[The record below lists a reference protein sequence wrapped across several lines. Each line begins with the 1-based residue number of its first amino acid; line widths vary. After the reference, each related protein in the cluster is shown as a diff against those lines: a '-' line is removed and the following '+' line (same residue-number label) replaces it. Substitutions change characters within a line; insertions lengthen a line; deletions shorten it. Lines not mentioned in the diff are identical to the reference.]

1 MGSRDEH
8 NSVHLATNGIINL
21 YMSLQTHLITAFD
34 SKSRQEKQ
42 NLISNYNP
50 ADVVKER
57 LADLRR
63 DYGRADIV
71 RNGTYEEFNFLSLMD
86 VVNRDRRAFNNHID
100 SPSNDPDDAWHA
112 NTVRPITRNKVI
124 SIAAHITASLMF
136 PQVFAQNSRDDEDKA
151 SAQVMRDLNNWA
163 ANNSDY
169 AHMFVKAVVKA
180 LVDPAAILYEG
191 YAEVS
196 RKIKEIQEDGSWTE
210 KEVLDEVY
218 SGFQNLLIPIEEFYI
233 ANAYES
239 ELQKQPFLIWRRV
252 IDYTEARSKYQHL
265 PEFKHVQPGVKV
277 FYSDEQRGFY
287 EMYDESLAGDL
298 VEELVYFNR
307 SADLELR
314 VVNGVLMDD
323 PDRPIQ
329 RKDKRYP
336 FAHMGYE
343 FFGGTDFF
351 YFKSLV
357 DKMSSDQDV
366 IDTLYNMIIDGTFL
380 QIMPPAVV
388 MGDEEID
395 SSVIA
400 PGMITTLTE
409 ESKFQTIDTNNNL
422 NAGLTVLSKVEA
434 SLSES
439 STDPRQSGQRDGTTP
454 PTAFEVARLEA
465 NAKTVLGLFGKMI
478 SKFVEDFGNLRLST
492 ILQHMTVA
500 DGVETLGDTNRLAFR
515 TFLLPVGE
523 GEAGKSKKI
532 VFDETTPTSK
542 EDRRSQGLRLLE
554 EEDRKQMEIVRVN
567 PDLFRRR
574 KYLFKVKADFMPEQ
588 SDAVKKALSLEAYDR
603 LIQNPIVDPK
613 AVTADFL
620 IDSYRPGEAEKYLR
634 KVQPQAEQQAKPGN
648 SNISSQILN
657 QAQAASMP
665 R

>member
-1 MGSRDEH
+1 MSIE
-8 NSVHLATNGIINL
+8 SHLLTSFRAKSKYEQRNL
-21 YMSLQTHLITAFD
+21 VSNYDPSDLV
-34 SKSRQEKQ
+34 KSRLGE
-42 NLISNYNP
+42 
-50 ADVVKER
+50 
-57 LADLRR
+57 LRR
-63 DYGRADIV
+63 DYGRADLV

-112 NTVRPITRNKVI
+112 NTIRPITRNKVI

-136 PQVFAQNSRDDEDKA
+136 PQVFAQNDRDEEDKGA
-151 SAQVMRDLNNWA
+151 ALVMRDLNQWA
-163 ANNSDY
+163 ADNSDY
-169 AHMFVKAVVKA
+169 AHMFVKSVVKA

-191 YAEVS
+191 YAEVT

-210 KEVLDEVY
+210 KEIMDEVY
-218 SGFQNLLIPIEEFYI
+218 SGFQNLLIPVEEFYI

-239 ELQKQPFLIWRRV
+239 SMQKQPFLIWRRV
-252 IDYTEARSKYQHL
+252 IDFSEAQAKYQHL

-287 EMYDESLAGDL
+287 EMYDESLSGEL
-298 VEELVYFNR
+298 VEELIYFNR

-314 VVNGVLMDD
+314 IVNGVLMDH

-329 RKDKRYP
+329 RKDKKYP
-336 FAHMGYE
+336 FTHMGYE

-366 IDTLYNMIIDGTFL
+366 IDTLYNMIIDGTYL

-409 ESKFQTIDTNNNL
+409 ESKFQTINTNNNL
-422 NAGLTVLSKVEA
+422 NAGLAVLGKVES

-454 PTAFEVARLEA
+454 PTAFEVARLES

-478 SKFVEDFGNLRLST
+478 AKFVEDFGNLRLAT
-492 ILQHMTVA
+492 ILQYMTVA
-500 DGVETLGDTNRLAFR
+500 EGVEMMGDSNRLKFR
-515 TFLLPVGE
+515 SFLMPVGE
-523 GEAGKSKKI
+523 GESGKTKKI
-532 VFDETTPTSK
+532 IFDETTPTTAK
-542 EDRRSQGLRLLE
+542 ERRSAGFKLLE
-554 EEDRKQMEIVRVN
+554 EEDRKKMSIVRVN
-567 PDLFRRR
+567 PELFRRA
-574 KYLFKVKADFMPEQ
+574 KYMYKVKADFMPEQ

-603 LIQNPIVDPK
+603 LIQNPIVDQK
-613 AVTADFL
+613 MVTADFL
-620 IDSYRPGEAEKYLR
+620 IESYRPGEADKYL
-634 KVQPQAEQQAKPGN
+634 KKEQPAQPGMAKPGN
-648 SNISSQILN
+648 SNMSSQILN

>member
-1 MGSRDEH
+1 MSIESH
-8 NSVHLATNGIINL
+8 ILTSFTAKPVHEQRKLVSSYAPAT
-21 YMSLQTHLITAFD
+21 
-34 SKSRQEKQ
+34 K
-42 NLISNYNP
+42 
-50 ADVVKER
+50 VKAR

-63 DYGRADIV
+63 DYGRADLV
-71 RNGTYEEFNFLSLMD
+71 RNGTYEEFNYLSLMD
-86 VVNRDRRAFNNHID
+86 VVNRDRRSFNNHID
-100 SPSNDPDDAWHA
+100 SPSNNPDDAWHA

-136 PQVFAQNSRDDEDKA
+136 PQVFAQNDRDEEDKGA
-151 SAQVMRDLNNWA
+151 ALVMRDLNQWA
-163 ANNSDY
+163 NDNSDY
-169 AHMFVKAVVKA
+169 AQVFVKAVVKA
-180 LVDPAAILYEG
+180 LVDPAVILHEG
-191 YAEVS
+191 FAEVT
-196 RKIKEIQEDGSWTE
+196 RKIKEIQDDGSWTE
-210 KEVLDEVY
+210 KEILDEVY
-218 SGFQNLLIPIEEFYI
+218 SGFQNLLIPVEELYI
-233 ANAYES
+233 ANIYES
-239 ELQKQPFLIWRRV
+239 ALQKQPFLIWRRV
-252 IDYTEARSKYQHL
+252 IDFSEAAQKYGHL
-265 PEFKHVQPGVKV
+265 PDFKHVTPGVKV

-287 EMYDESLAGDL
+287 EMYDESLSGEL
-298 VEELVYFNR
+298 VEELTYYNR
-307 SADLELR
+307 NADLELR
-314 VVNGVLMDD
+314 VVNGVLLDD
-323 PDRPIQ
+323 PDRPLQ
-329 RKDKRYP
+329 RKDKKYP

-409 ESKFQTIDTNNNL
+409 ESKFQTINTNNNL
-422 NAGLTVLSKVEA
+422 NAGLSVLAKVES

-439 STDPRQSGQRDGTTP
+439 STDPRQSGQSDGTTP
-454 PTAFEVARLEA
+454 PTAFEVARLES

-500 DGVETLGDTNRLAFR
+500 EGVEMVGDSNRLKFR
-515 TFLLPVGE
+515 TFLMPVGE
-523 GEAGKSKKI
+523 GEAGKTKKI
-532 VFDETTPTSK
+532 VFDETTPVQGK
-542 EDRRSQGLRLLE
+542 ERKVAGFKLLE
-554 EEDRKQMEIVRVN
+554 EEDRKKMSIVRVN
-567 PDLFRRR
+567 PELFRRA
-574 KYLFKVKADFMPEQ
+574 KYMYKVKADFMPEQ

-603 LIQNPIVDPK
+603 LIQNPIVDQK
-613 AVTADFL
+613 SVTADFL
-620 IDSYRPGEAEKYLR
+620 IDSYRPGESEKYL
-634 KVQPQAEQQAKPGN
+634 KAEQPMMQGEAKPGN
-648 SNISSQILN
+648 SNMSSQILN